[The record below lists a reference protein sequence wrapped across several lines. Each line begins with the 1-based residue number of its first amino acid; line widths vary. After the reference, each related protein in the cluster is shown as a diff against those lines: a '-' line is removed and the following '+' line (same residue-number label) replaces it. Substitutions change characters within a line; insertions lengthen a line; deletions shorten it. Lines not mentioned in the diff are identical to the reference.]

1 MPCPPES
8 RAAFGTSA
16 GRGLCE
22 PCTSFSTQALAD
34 TKDRAACHRP
44 TEAARVDSEGEHEVP
59 EEHEEAEARSGESC
73 GVGIAQDACGEGR
86 AVATV
91 IGLGLGL

>member
-1 MPCPPES
+1 MWAQS
-8 RAAFGTSA
+8 RSGWRTAARAAFGTPELAAPRSVSH
-16 GRGLCE
+16 GTL
-22 PCTSFSTQALAD
+22 FSTQALAD

-73 GVGIAQDACGEGR
+73 GVGIDQDACGEGR
-86 AVATV
+86 
-91 IGLGLGL
+91 